1 MYDESY
7 QEALSLAIAAARTK
21 AEGMAQAAGCQLGE
35 ISALN
40 EQSTYNEA
48 RYTDNALAEKTSMRA
63 ASMDTANVTIM
74 PGELE
79 VEASVIVE
87 YGLLPGSGAQ

>member
-1 MYDESY
+1 
-7 QEALSLAIAAARTK
+7 
-21 AEGMAQAAGCQLGE
+21 
-35 ISALN
+35 
-40 EQSTYNEA
+40 
-48 RYTDNALAEKTSMRA
+48 MRA

-79 VEASVIVE
+79 VESSVIVE